1 MHRFFQRSPR
11 EVATA
16 LEGKTLQVGNKK
28 GIITKVNP
36 QSPKDNENWTDRP
49 IFGPHPV
56 DVYVAPYR
64 GTHLLFLRTGT
75 PGTNTCVRIDGLE
88 TRSKVARTP
97 GQVCKALGITSERT
111 GKLRL
116 WGDVVSLSWS

>member
-1 MHRFFQRSPR
+1 MHKFFQRSPR
-11 EVATA
+11 QVAPD
-16 LEGKTLQVGNKK
+16 LVGKTLQVGNKK
-28 GIITKVNP
+28 GIITKVLP
-36 QSPKDNENWTDRP
+36 QYADDNKNWTDRP

-88 TRSKVARTP
+88 TRSTAARTA

-111 GKLRL
+111 GKLSL
-116 WGDVVSLSWS
+116 SGDLVSLSWS